1 MEILKKYDRWNW
13 ERVSRHLAYWLL
25 WGIFFVT
32 VNKLTE
38 EEHDLWRWIAF
49 EGVVLPIKISST
61 YIIAYAL
68 MPRFLYRKRYV
79 TFGLSTMLVAL
90 FFAALLYGLYASL
103 INPVIMEYPEHY
115 PVAEF
120 LYKGVDLV
128 YIASFVLGIKF
139 FQNHLHEQARS
150 QAIFQQKVEAE
161 LKYLRNQIQPHF
173 LFNTL
178 NNIYGMILSND
189 PHAAD
194 YVVRLSD
201 LLSYILYESD
211 RETIALSKEIEILDS
226 YIELER
232 LRYDRKLDF
241 HYTKTNISGPLSIA
255 PLLLVPFVENA
266 FKHGPAKEEKQSF
279 MDIQLEV
286 QHEILYFSVENSYSS
301 QVVTPKIQSGIGLK
315 NIQKRLA
322 LLYSDK
328 YTLTI
333 TQEETFKVAL
343 MIDLRD

>member
-1 MEILKKYDRWNW
+1 
-13 ERVSRHLAYWLL
+13 
-25 WGIFFVT
+25 
-32 VNKLTE
+32 
-38 EEHDLWRWIAF
+38 
-49 EGVVLPIKISST
+49 
-61 YIIAYAL
+61 
-68 MPRFLYRKRYV
+68 
-79 TFGLSTMLVAL
+79 
-90 FFAALLYGLYASL
+90 
-103 INPVIMEYPEHY
+103 
-115 PVAEF
+115 
-120 LYKGVDLV
+120 YKGVDLV

-139 FQNHLHEQARS
+139 FQNHLYEQARS

-161 LKYLRNQIQPHF
+161 LKYLKNQIQPHF

>member
-1 MEILKKYDRWNW
+1 MLTATFCYFQEMEILKKYDRWNW

-139 FQNHLHEQARS
+139 FQNHLYEQARS

-161 LKYLRNQIQPHF
+161 LKYLKNQIQPHF

-255 PLLLVPFVENA
+255 P
-266 FKHGPAKEEKQSF
+266 
-279 MDIQLEV
+279 
-286 QHEILYFSVENSYSS
+286 
-301 QVVTPKIQSGIGLK
+301 
-315 NIQKRLA
+315 
-322 LLYSDK
+322 
-328 YTLTI
+328 
-333 TQEETFKVAL
+333 
-343 MIDLRD
+343 